1 MLGAKCGSKVVLQKI
16 HRNFSEL
23 ANKYCPYLKFFDKSI
38 TFRKISVSNLLGIG
52 TCMFQI
58 SSERNTKHEV
68 FEVKIAAISS
78 IRLKFSYFKG
88 FSNTFF
94 S

>member
-1 MLGAKCGSKVVLQKI
+1 
-16 HRNFSEL
+16 
-23 ANKYCPYLKFFDKSI
+23 
-38 TFRKISVSNLLGIG
+38 
-52 TCMFQI
+52 MFQI